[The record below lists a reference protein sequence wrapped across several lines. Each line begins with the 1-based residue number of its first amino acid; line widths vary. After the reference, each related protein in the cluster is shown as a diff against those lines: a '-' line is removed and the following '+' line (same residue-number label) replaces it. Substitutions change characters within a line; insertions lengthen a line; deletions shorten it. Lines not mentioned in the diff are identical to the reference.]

1 MTNPKIGLMTDS
13 KTRHQRDQ
21 EFQSVMGRDG
31 FEIIALFDMYTL
43 VMFYKRK
50 KMTVN
55 VFGDL
60 VIL

>member
-31 FEIIALFDMYTL
+31 FEIIALFDIYIII
-43 VMFYKRK
+43 KPK
-50 KMTVN
+50 KSR
-55 VFGDL
+55 DL
-60 VIL
+60 N